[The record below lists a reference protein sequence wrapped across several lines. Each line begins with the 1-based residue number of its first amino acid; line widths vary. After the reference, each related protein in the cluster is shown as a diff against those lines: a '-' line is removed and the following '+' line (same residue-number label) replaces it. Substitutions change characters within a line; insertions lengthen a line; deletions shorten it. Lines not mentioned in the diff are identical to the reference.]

1 MALCNSQGANPTIG
15 FTKTAEWTLKLNGS
29 GTVDLA
35 MSILQAGTVAPDFSL
50 PDAQGHGHS
59 LSNLRSVG
67 LLWLTFFKVSCPTR
81 QSSLHFM
88 DRLARKLTDTA
99 RVGTISQDPPGHTKH
114 FNKEFEIRLPQLFDS
129 EETGFPVS
137 EAYDIDRV
145 PTTFLIDENKRIIHA
160 SVARDRAEFATMA
173 SALVSVAGL
182 SKLKLFEP
190 GEYVDEFRLGCDAK
204 N

>member
-1 MALCNSQGANPTIG
+1 MP
-15 FTKTAEWTLKLNGS
+15 
-29 GTVDLA
+29 V
-35 MSILQAGTVAPDFSL
+35 LQAGSATPDFSL
-50 PDAQGHGHS
+50 PDVHGHSHS

-67 LLWLTFFKVSCPTR
+67 LLWLTFFKVSCPTC

-99 RVGTISQDPPGHTKH
+99 RVWTISQDPPGHTKH
-114 FNKEFEIRLPQLFDS
+114 FNKEFKIRLPQLFDS
-129 EETGFPVS
+129 EEIGFPVS
-137 EAYDIDRV
+137 EAYDIDMV
-145 PTTFLIDENKRIIHA
+145 PATFLIDENKRIIQA

-190 GEYVDEFRLGCDAK
+190 GEYIDEFRTGCAGK